1 MVLWCTVAPLFSLCY
16 HNLMDLKLFGHIAKF
31 LKKAHYEYDSS
42 VHEWVGWIKGY
53 PGVYAQGRTVED
65 VRGDLISVLED
76 FILLDLQ
83 QGKKFSGFPV
93 FSRASKKMH
102 ALNYAAAHK

>member
-1 MVLWCTVAPLFSLCY
+1 MELTIVQY
-16 HNLMDLKLFGHIAKF
+16 IQKF
-31 LKKAHYEYDSS
+31 LKKAHYEYDTS

-53 PGVYAQGRTVED
+53 PGVYAQGKTVED
-65 VRGDLISVLED
+65 VRGYLISILED

-83 QGKKFSGFPV
+83 QGKRFSGFPV

-102 ALNYAAAHK
+102 TLNYAAADK